1 MHIVIVGGGVIGL
14 ATAWRA
20 LAQGLAVTVV
30 DPEPAS
36 RASYASAG
44 MLPPANEQLYDD
56 EPLRRLYLASR
67 DRYPSFVAELEEVS
81 GRSTGH
87 RRDGVLDVALD
98 TVAVAD
104 LDRAHRFHKAHGIRT
119 EALTAEECRAYE
131 PRFAPSVRGGLLAP
145 DDGAVDPRRLTAA
158 LLAAIERL
166 GGTLVT
172 DRVTDVLIEGRAT
185 GVRLAGGGTVT
196 GDRTVLAAGCW
207 THLLGGLPPGVVPQI
222 RPVKGQIL
230 RLRSDGP
237 FLHRTTRGLVGGSA
251 VYLVPRADGELVV
264 GATYEEHGYDTT
276 VTAGGLAELLGK
288 ARAVL
293 PEVTGLAFAEV
304 SAALR
309 PGSPDDRP
317 LIGATSVPDLL
328 LATGHFRIGVQ
339 LCAVTADALAA
350 VLSGGELPEAARPFS
365 PVRGDGAGAD

>member
-1 MHIVIVGGGVIGL
+1 MHVVIVGGGVIGL

-20 LAQGLAVTVV
+20 LAGGLDVTVV

-36 RASYASAG
+36 KASYASAG

-67 DRYPSFVAELEEVS
+67 DRYPSFVAELEEAS
-81 GRSTGH
+81 GRSAGY

-98 TVAVAD
+98 DAGVAG
-104 LDRAHRFHKAHGIRT
+104 LDHAHRFHQAHGIRT
-119 EALTAEECRAYE
+119 ETLTAEECLAYE
-131 PRFAPSVRGGLLAP
+131 PRLAPTVRGGLFAP
-145 DDGAVDPRRLTAA
+145 DDGAIDPRRLTAA
-158 LLAAIERL
+158 LLTAIERL
-166 GGTLVT
+166 GGTLVADRAT
-172 DRVTDVLIEGRAT
+172 DLLVESRAT

-207 THLLGGLPPGVVPQI
+207 THLLGGLPPGVVPEV

-230 RLRSDGP
+230 RLRSAEP
-237 FLHRTTRGLVGGSA
+237 FLTRTTRGLVRGSA
-251 VYLVPRADGELVV
+251 VYLVPRPDGELVV
-264 GATYEEHGYDTT
+264 GATYEELGYDTT
-276 VTAGGLAELLGK
+276 VTAGGLAELLDK

-304 SAALR
+304 TAALR

-350 VLSGGELPEAARPFS
+350 VLAGGEPPEVVRPFAAGRT
-365 PVRGDGAGAD
+365 VGAV